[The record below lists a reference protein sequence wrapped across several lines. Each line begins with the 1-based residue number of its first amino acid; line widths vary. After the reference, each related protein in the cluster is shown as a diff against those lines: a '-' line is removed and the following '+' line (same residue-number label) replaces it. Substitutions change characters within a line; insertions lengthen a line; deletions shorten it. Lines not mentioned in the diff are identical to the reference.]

1 MEVTQTVNEC
11 INVVQWEEVEWPR
24 TPDRGEESPS
34 HFVEI
39 SPSHRA
45 ENLVLAVSELAHLS
59 AEFRDKGRT
68 VPCRP
73 ISTCDQVERHLKL
86 YPEPV
91 TARSL
96 AVGVAIMLTRAAR
109 LALAWHI
116 AEATERTNRA

>member
-59 AEFRDKGRT
+59 AKFRDEGRT

-73 ISTCDQVERHLKL
+73 ISTCDQVERNLKL
-86 YPEPV
+86 HLELV
-91 TARSL
+91 AARTL
-96 AVGVAIMLTRAAR
+96 AVGLTIMLARAAR
-109 LALAWHI
+109 PSLDWHI
-116 AEATERTNRA
+116 AHPAQRSDRA